1 MSRVGD
7 LSILSSFITNL
18 LKDTEDK
25 DKRGSGIFGGGYM
38 AISLQICQAEAGAR
52 KVAEEGQS
60 DKTMRPAWQ
69 IHSTQSGTRS
79 PRVRVPPRPPPHSS
93 WEYKTSALAAR
104 TFWSL
109 RAFYVSCLSV

>member
-1 MSRVGD
+1 
-7 LSILSSFITNL
+7 
-18 LKDTEDK
+18 
-25 DKRGSGIFGGGYM
+25 M

-104 TFWSL
+104 VQTKCQLTPFKRVGQNLFSD
-109 RAFYVSCLSV
+109 FFF